1 MNAVSRNLRTLV
13 EQRDLKQSALAKV
26 AGVSEGS
33 VSGWLSG
40 RTYPRTKP
48 LEQIAAFYMLSMD
61 DLVSET
67 AGLYAQA
74 HDLVDAPAGATYV
87 NPANA
92 RMVPIRNLGAVH
104 AGNPDEAWEFDGEA
118 MLYDKLAAKHPNCY
132 ALQVNGT
139 CMNLNFTDRD
149 TIFVDPDMQPRDGSI
164 AVVSIDGGEVLV
176 RRIRMGNN
184 SIMFIAE
191 TTETEAWED
200 IIIQGGEHDV
210 RLIGTV
216 FWWQSTNEGE

>member
-40 RTYPRTKP
+40 RAYPRTKP
-48 LEQIAAFYMLSMD
+48 LEQIASYYRLTMD

-67 AGLYAQA
+67 AGLYAQE
-74 HDLVDAPAGATYV
+74 HNLTDAPAGATSV
-87 NPANA
+87 KPMGA
-92 RMVPIRNLGAVH
+92 RMVPIHKLGAVH
-104 AGNPDEAWEFDGEA
+104 AGDPDEPWEFDGEA
-118 MLYDKLAAKHPNCY
+118 MLYEDLAEKHPRCY

-149 TIFVDPDMQPRDGSI
+149 TIFVDPDMEPRDGSI
-164 AVVSIDGGEVLV
+164 AVVSIDDGEALV
-176 RRIRMGNN
+176 RRIRMGNS
-184 SIMFIAE
+184 SIMLIAE
-191 TTETEAWED
+191 TTEIALWKD
-200 IIIQGGEHDV
+200 IIIQGEGHEV

-216 FWWQSTNEGE
+216 FWWQSSMEGE